1 MRVFRAYPEFVKHPL
16 HPRNTRVMS
25 KSFTIEAHF

>member
-1 MRVFRAYPEFVKHPL
+1 MRVFRAYPEFVKDHL
-16 HPRNTRVMS
+16 HLRNTRGKS